1 GCTSIA
7 PYTGLG
13 YRGARPEQTH
23 LPREQGVADRPV
35 AGRRSIQ
42 GHPPPTAGHRGRH
55 PRVPRA
61 DRPLHRGP
69 PQRHRALDRARRAA
83 DGPLGPRDGTAA
95 RLNRWKTMFA
105 DTYPPGQA
113 WEEPAADTATRPES
127 DPQTTFPTFLYRDPA
142 TMRLRPAPLLVYPD
156 LLSATCMTFYWALH
170 LTLSTADGGLG
181 SVLGLQERY
190 QYACN
195 ICRSMKYYV
204 ENTPGGLV
212 SRIMFVLRTAF
223 DAFADWMVEKAF
235 VTEVFRHIADKFHF
249 SVFANQCASFSVSG

>member
-1 GCTSIA
+1 
-7 PYTGLG
+7 
-13 YRGARPEQTH
+13 
-23 LPREQGVADRPV
+23 
-35 AGRRSIQ
+35 
-42 GHPPPTAGHRGRH
+42 
-55 PRVPRA
+55 
-61 DRPLHRGP
+61 
-69 PQRHRALDRARRAA
+69 
-83 DGPLGPRDGTAA
+83 
-95 RLNRWKTMFA
+95 
-105 DTYPPGQA
+105 
-113 WEEPAADTATRPES
+113 
-127 DPQTTFPTFLYRDPA
+127 
-142 TMRLRPAPLLVYPD
+142 MRLRPAPLLVYPD

-170 LTLSTADGGLG
+170 LTLSTADSGLG

-223 DAFADWMVEKAF
+223 DAFADGMVEKAF